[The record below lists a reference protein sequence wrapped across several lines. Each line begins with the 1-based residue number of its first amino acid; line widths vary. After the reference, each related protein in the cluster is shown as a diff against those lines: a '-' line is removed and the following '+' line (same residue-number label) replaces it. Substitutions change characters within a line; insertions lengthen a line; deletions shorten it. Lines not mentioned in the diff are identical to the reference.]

1 MYRATTGKFSVY
13 RLKGSNG
20 AASWEE
26 LSNGLPSEGAYLSV
40 LREGMAQDT
49 LSPCGVYVATGTG
62 QIFHSPD
69 AGATWRTIAAHLP
82 PILSVSAA
90 VV

>member
-1 MYRATTGKFSVY
+1 MGRRA
-13 RLKGSNG
+13 
-20 AASWEE
+20 W
-26 LSNGLPSEGAYLSV
+26 LS
-40 LREGMAQDT
+40 AQIVWWT
-49 LSPCGVYVATGTG
+49 VATGTG

-69 AGATWRTIAAHLP
+69 AGATWKTIATHLP